1 MRKPRIYSLSLM
13 LACLT
18 LCILWAMSCPPSGSS
33 SPGIHSAVSKAVLS
47 SAPWDFQRVFM
58 LTFLGRQLGA
68 GWGRRALVLFFF
80 LHSKFLFPDAYRGE
94 NRSLKSSSVK
104 HDSVEGEPVGL
115 ALSVCQFCFFFFPF
129 AVCCYPAASGSSLQ
143 VSGQLSARA
152 DTEIPPRGGCS

>member
-1 MRKPRIYSLSLM
+1 MRKPRVYSISLM

-18 LCILWAMSCPPSGSS
+18 LCILRAMSCPPSGSS

-68 GWGRRALVLFFF
+68 GWGRRALVLFF

-104 HDSVEGEPVGL
+104 YDSVEGKPVGL
-115 ALSVCQFCFFFFPF
+115 ALSVCQFCFFSLCGMLLP
-129 AVCCYPAASGSSLQ
+129 CCFRQQPASFWTV
-143 VSGQLSARA
+143 VSPCRH
-152 DTEIPPRGGCS
+152 